1 MKSLSRKNLFFFG
14 LADMPIQMASVPVAA
29 FLYLATP
36 GLRNSQQII
45 MRGHGLLVGG
55 QALVLPL
62 LRRVDNIKEAEHV
75 MVEMFFEAKRIL
87 EGQPA

>member
-1 MKSLSRKNLFFFG
+1 
-14 LADMPIQMASVPVAA
+14 
-29 FLYLATP
+29 
-36 GLRNSQQII
+36 

-62 LRRVDNIKEAEHV
+62 LRRVENIKEAEHV